1 MIVKKLIVLC
11 IISLLLNYNSTNSG
25 EIIYEVEI
33 KNENNTNSEASKKFS
48 LLIKNASNVDFILK
62 FSAQQSTFHKLSTLS
77 NESEKGINLTEIF
90 AGGKDSFYYNNKN
103 KEIINCKEIGGES
116 VLLKKEVI
124 RWKLTKQAKKI
135 GNYNCFKAI
144 ALDADGALSNISAW
158 YSVDIPIPFGPNRYN
173 NLPGLIIKLEDDLV
187 TYTAKKITL
196 NKKNIKIDKPTNGVK
211 LSEQEFREKFK
222 GVFSR
227 N

>member
-1 MIVKKLIVLC
+1 MIVKKLIVLFF
-11 IISLLLNYNSTNSG
+11 ISLLLNYNPTNSG

-33 KNENNTNSEASKKFS
+33 NNEYKASKKVS
-48 LLIKNASNVDFILK
+48 LLIKSASNVDFILK
-62 FSAQQSTFHKLSTLS
+62 FSAHQSTFHKLSTLS
-77 NESEKGINLTEIF
+77 NESKKGINLTEIF

-103 KEIINCKEIGGES
+103 KEIINSKEIGGES
-116 VLLKKEVI
+116 ILLKKEVI
-124 RWKLTKQAKKI
+124 RWKLTKQEKKI

-144 ALDADGALSNISAW
+144 ALDADGALSNIIAW
-158 YSVDIPIPFGPNRYN
+158 YSIDIPIPFGPNRYN
-173 NLPGLIIKLEDDLV
+173 NLPGLIIKLGDDIV

-196 NKKNIKIDKPTNGVK
+196 NKKAIKIDKPINGLK

-222 GVFSR
+222 GVLSR